1 MSVRRSC
8 PYDARMPREPTAR
21 GATAA
26 RQRPAR
32 TAPHLPWLRFLRE
45 HAVAL
50 SLIGLL
56 VLVAL
61 PPALVNPSG
70 ALQLIATGALTI
82 FACVLVAVICYESLR
97 S

>member
-1 MSVRRSC
+1 MSTRRSC
-8 PYDARMPREPTAR
+8 PHDARVPSKRAVHVELNTN
-21 GATAA
+21 
-26 RQRPAR
+26 RPAR
-32 TAPHLPWLRFLRE
+32 IAPRLALLRFLRE

-70 ALQLIATGALTI
+70 TLQVIATGAVTI
-82 FACVLVAVICYESLR
+82 VACVLVAAICYESLR
-97 S
+97 R